1 MQYMGGKSRIA
12 RSIAEIINEIPRRK
26 IKNCQTHCS
35 DNHAGCGG
43 GDCFVSLFCGS
54 CAVESKVQG
63 FSRKLL
69 NDRHEYLIAMLQG
82 VQQGY
87 NLPEHITLEQYRY
100 IRENKDADP
109 VLAGFVGFGCS
120 FGGKWFGGYARN
132 KTGTNYAEQSKR
144 SLLKDMATLQD
155 AQFVCGDYRRLCIPP
170 NSVIYADPP
179 YNNTTGYT
187 GDKFDTTE
195 FWIAMRL
202 LADLGHT
209 VFVSEQEAPP
219 DIQCIW
225 EKPFTRTLDRNKGN
239 QWGQRHLRYLK
250 QHRKVLYTNLLT
262 SGKLNSY
269 LADIDKQAEDMF
281 LRLVEQIANREGVTE
296 QLKAEN
302 QIEWVGRMNNIRSRA
317 MEIVNAELIYS

>member
-1 MQYMGGKSRIA
+1 MRYQGGKSRIA
-12 RSIAEIINEIPRRK
+12 KPIAQIIM
-26 IKNCQTHCS
+26 Q
-35 DNHAGCGG
+35 AAG

-63 FSRKLL
+63 FSRKIL

-87 NLPEHITLEQYRY
+87 NLPEHITPEQYQY

-155 AQFVCGDYRRLCIPP
+155 AQFVCGDYRHLCIPQ

-179 YNNTTGYT
+179 YNNTTGYA
-187 GDKFDTTE
+187 GDMFDTTE

-202 LADLGHT
+202 LADLGHRGKQLCQT
-209 VFVSEQEAPP
+209 ALPICRLRRVSHS
-219 DIQCIW
+219 
-225 EKPFTRTLDRNKGN
+225 LS
-239 QWGQRHLRYLK
+239 H
-250 QHRKVLYTNLLT
+250 
-262 SGKLNSY
+262 SY
-269 LADIDKQAEDMF
+269 GGGLFPMCPAC
-281 LRLVEQIANREGVTE
+281 L
-296 QLKAEN
+296 
-302 QIEWVGRMNNIRSRA
+302 
-317 MEIVNAELIYS
+317 

>member
-1 MQYMGGKSRIA
+1 MRYQGGKSRIA
-12 RSIAEIINEIPRRK
+12 KPIAQIIM
-26 IKNCQTHCS
+26 QV
-35 DNHAGCGG
+35 AG

-179 YNNTTGYT
+179 YNTTGYT

-239 QWGQRHLRYLK
+239 QF
-250 QHRKVLYTNLLT
+250 T
-262 SGKLNSY
+262 
-269 LADIDKQAEDMF
+269 
-281 LRLVEQIANREGVTE
+281 VTE
-296 QLKAEN
+296 KLFYLPPRRYTQHEN
-302 QIEWVGRMNNIRSRA
+302 GQSGI
-317 MEIVNAELIYS
+317 LPK

>member
-35 DNHAGCGG
+35 DNHAGCG

-144 SLLKDMATLQD
+144 SLLKDIRGRLAIVYNGETVTSKTNASNPQVGGPCHTLGATGAGRAVVIENHAKAFSFDSL
-155 AQFVCGDYRRLCIPP
+155 AS
-170 NSVIYADPP
+170 NSMKSTNPHSGCREV
-179 YNNTTGYT
+179 G
-187 GDKFDTTE
+187 
-195 FWIAMRL
+195 
-202 LADLGHT
+202 
-209 VFVSEQEAPP
+209 VS
-219 DIQCIW
+219 
-225 EKPFTRTLDRNKGN
+225 KTLDATRPDPAKNQGGIAIVQLAVENHPQDSRVKINENGVVQTLSGQMGTGGGNVPLILENK
-239 QWGQRHLRYLK
+239 
-250 QHRKVLYTNLLT
+250 
-262 SGKLNSY
+262 
-269 LADIDKQAEDMF
+269 
-281 LRLVEQIANREGVTE
+281 
-296 QLKAEN
+296 
-302 QIEWVGRMNNIRSRA
+302 
-317 MEIVNAELIYS
+317 

>member
-1 MQYMGGKSRIA
+1 MRYQGGKSRIA
-12 RSIAEIINEIPRRK
+12 KPIAQIIM
-26 IKNCQTHCS
+26 QV
-35 DNHAGCGG
+35 AG

-87 NLPEHITLEQYRY
+87 NLPEHITPEQYRY

-187 GDKFDTTE
+187 G
-195 FWIAMRL
+195 
-202 LADLGHT
+202 
-209 VFVSEQEAPP
+209 
-219 DIQCIW
+219 
-225 EKPFTRTLDRNKGN
+225 
-239 QWGQRHLRYLK
+239 GQ
-250 QHRKVLYTNLLT
+250 V
-262 SGKLNSY
+262 
-269 LADIDKQAEDMF
+269 
-281 LRLVEQIANREGVTE
+281 
-296 QLKAEN
+296 
-302 QIEWVGRMNNIRSRA
+302 
-317 MEIVNAELIYS
+317 

>member
-1 MQYMGGKSRIA
+1 MRYQGGKSRIA
-12 RSIAEIINEIPRRK
+12 KPIAQIIM
-26 IKNCQTHCS
+26 QV
-35 DNHAGCGG
+35 AG

-155 AQFVCGDYRRLCIPP
+155 AQFVCV
-170 NSVIYADPP
+170 VITAACASHP
-179 YNNTTGYT
+179 
-187 GDKFDTTE
+187 
-195 FWIAMRL
+195 IL
-202 LADLGHT
+202 
-209 VFVSEQEAPP
+209 
-219 DIQCIW
+219 
-225 EKPFTRTLDRNKGN
+225 
-239 QWGQRHLRYLK
+239 
-250 QHRKVLYTNLLT
+250 
-262 SGKLNSY
+262 
-269 LADIDKQAEDMF
+269 
-281 LRLVEQIANREGVTE
+281 
-296 QLKAEN
+296 
-302 QIEWVGRMNNIRSRA
+302 
-317 MEIVNAELIYS
+317 

>member
-35 DNHAGCGG
+35 DNHAGCG

-109 VLAGFVGFGCS
+109 AKNQGGIAIVQLAVENHPQDSRVKINEDGVVQTLSGQMGT
-120 FGGKWFGGYARN
+120 GGGGNVPLILEN
-132 KTGTNYAEQSKR
+132 K
-144 SLLKDMATLQD
+144 
-155 AQFVCGDYRRLCIPP
+155 
-170 NSVIYADPP
+170 
-179 YNNTTGYT
+179 
-187 GDKFDTTE
+187 
-195 FWIAMRL
+195 
-202 LADLGHT
+202 
-209 VFVSEQEAPP
+209 
-219 DIQCIW
+219 
-225 EKPFTRTLDRNKGN
+225 
-239 QWGQRHLRYLK
+239 
-250 QHRKVLYTNLLT
+250 
-262 SGKLNSY
+262 
-269 LADIDKQAEDMF
+269 
-281 LRLVEQIANREGVTE
+281 
-296 QLKAEN
+296 
-302 QIEWVGRMNNIRSRA
+302 
-317 MEIVNAELIYS
+317 

>member
-1 MQYMGGKSRIA
+1 MQVA
-12 RSIAEIINEIPRRK
+12 
-26 IKNCQTHCS
+26 
-35 DNHAGCGG
+35 G

-202 LADLGHT
+202 MRCKTGNT
-209 VFVSEQEAPP
+209 PIYIYQSEIRQRAEPMILHFKQEPTYSAPG
-219 DIQCIW
+219 DIACSLSHA
-225 EKPFTRTLDRNKGN
+225 FAL
-239 QWGQRHLRYLK
+239 
-250 QHRKVLYTNLLT
+250 
-262 SGKLNSY
+262 
-269 LADIDKQAEDMF
+269 F
-281 LRLVEQIANREGVTE
+281 GVCT
-296 QLKAEN
+296 KF
-302 QIEWVGRMNNIRSRA
+302 S
-317 MEIVNAELIYS
+317 

>member
-1 MQYMGGKSRIA
+1 M
-12 RSIAEIINEIPRRK
+12 
-26 IKNCQTHCS
+26 
-35 DNHAGCGG
+35 
-43 GDCFVSLFCGS
+43 
-54 CAVESKVQG
+54 QG
-63 FSRKLL
+63 FSRKIL

-87 NLPEHITLEQYRY
+87 NLPEHITPEQYRY

-155 AQFVCGDYRRLCIPP
+155 AQFVCGDYRRLCIPQ

-179 YNNTTGYT
+179 YNNTTGCA
-187 GDKFDTTE
+187 GDRFDTTE

-225 EKPFTRTLDRNKGN
+225 EKPFDTEESNFVK
-239 QWGQRHLRYLK
+239 
-250 QHRKVLYTNLLT
+250 LLSQYAACGVSVIHSHIAT
-262 SGKLNSY
+262 GGTFSNVS
-269 LADIDKQAEDMF
+269 
-281 LRLVEQIANREGVTE
+281 RLLVT
-296 QLKAEN
+296 
-302 QIEWVGRMNNIRSRA
+302 IS
-317 MEIVNAELIYS
+317 